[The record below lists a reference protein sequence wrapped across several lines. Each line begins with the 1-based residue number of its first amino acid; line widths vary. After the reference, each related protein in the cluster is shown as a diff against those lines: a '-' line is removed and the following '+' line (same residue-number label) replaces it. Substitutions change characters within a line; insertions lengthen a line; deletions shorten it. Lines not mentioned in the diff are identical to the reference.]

1 MANALYDKGRE
12 SFLKGEI
19 SWNADDIKAVL
30 VDIGAYTLD
39 IVNHQFLSDIPGGA
53 RVATSPNLSAK
64 TTTAGVADCDDIVV
78 SLVSGATVEAVVFYK
93 DTGVAGTSRLIG
105 YVDTGLGLPFT
116 PNGANITLA
125 IDNGVN
131 KLFKL

>member
-19 SWNADDIKAVL
+19 SWNSNDIKAVL
-30 VDIGAYTLD
+30 VDTGAYTLD
-39 IVNHQFLSDIPGGA
+39 IANHQFLSDIPGGA
-53 RVATSPNLSAK
+53 RVATSANLAAK

-78 SLVSGATVEAVVFYK
+78 ALVTGATVEAVVFYQ

-116 PNGANITLA
+116 PNGANITLT

>member
-19 SWNADDIKAVL
+19 SWNVDDIKAVL
-30 VDIGAYTLD
+30 VDTGAYTVDL
-39 IVNHQFLSDIPGGA
+39 VNHQFLSDVPGGA
-53 RVATSPNLSAK
+53 RIATSPNLTTK

-78 SLVSGATVEAVVFYK
+78 ALVTGPTVEAIVFYK

-105 YVDTGLGLPFT
+105 YVDVGLGLPFT
-116 PNGANITLA
+116 PNGANVTVT
-125 IDNGVN
+125 IDNGAN

>member
-19 SWNADDIKAVL
+19 SWNSNDIKAVL
-30 VDIGAYTLD
+30 VDTGAYTLD
-39 IVNHQFLSDIPGGA
+39 IANHQFLSDIPGGA
-53 RVATSPNLSAK
+53 RIATSPNLSTK
-64 TTTAGVADCDDIVV
+64 TTTAGVADCADIVV
-78 SLVSGATVEAVVFYK
+78 SLVTGATVEAVVFYQ

-116 PNGANITLA
+116 PNGANITLT
-125 IDNGVN
+125 IDNGAN